1 MIEVGEAR
9 QHGVGHQPVRVE
21 RRDAPLLH
29 DADESSHSVSL
40 NCRRGAMVLS
50 VVSMSNASRGRA
62 GRRRLGQRGPAAKA
76 GVLRDKRLRLD
87 QLEIVP
93 GDS

>member
-1 MIEVGEAR
+1 MRASTASVINPFASSAVMWR
-9 QHGVGHQPVRVE
+9 SFMTPTS
-21 RRDAPLLH
+21 
-29 DADESSHSVSL
+29 SSHSASL
-40 NCRRGAMVLS
+40 NCRRGAILLS
-50 VVSMSNASRGRA
+50 VESMSKAATGGA
-62 GRRRLGQRGPAAKA
+62 PVDDGVGQRGPAAKT